1 MTLPRTVAP
10 GLPHHIMLRGNN
22 RRRLFS
28 YASDYRCFLR
38 LVDSAMER
46 FPVEL
51 HNLVLMTNHMHLIAT
66 PANEP
71 VLSLWVAAFSHP
83 WACQRNRQRN
93 GSGKVFEQRFLSFV
107 IDSDAYLAACTK
119 YVELNPARAGLK
131 RSLEEYPWSTYRL
144 HAGLARSEVPSRSWT
159 PSAWYAGLGRDD
171 AERRRVFRQE
181 LGEYDGSGLPEKHE
195 RHILS
200 IETLS
205 DPYRQRLERPNRQ
218 RAF

>member
-1 MTLPRTVAP
+1 
-10 GLPHHIMLRGNN
+10 MLRGNN

-28 YASDYRCFLR
+28 YSSDYRCFLR
-38 LVDSAMER
+38 MVESATER

-51 HNLVLMTNHMHLIAT
+51 HNLVLMTNHMHIIAT

-71 VLSLWVAAFSHP
+71 VLSLWVKDFAHG

-93 GSGKVFEQRFLSFV
+93 GTGKVFEQRFLSFV
-107 IDSDAYLAACTK
+107 IDTDAYLAACTK
-119 YVELNPARAGLK
+119 YVELNPVRAGLK

-144 HAGLARSEVPSRSWT
+144 HAGLEKSEVSAKAWT
-159 PSAWYAGLGRDD
+159 PGLWFIGLGKDD
-171 AERRRVFRQE
+171 VDRRGAFRE
-181 LGEYDGSGLPEKHE
+181 ALGEYDGSGLPEKHE

-205 DPYRQRLERPNRQ
+205 DPYGQRLERPNRQ